1 MALERLREDLAHF
14 AEIKGKARWRALV
27 EGLLFDNGFQAV
39 FLHRVAHWLRSHGIP
54 ALGPAVARLNVF
66 LTGVDI
72 SPAADIGGGLIVAHG
87 VGLVVG
93 GGSCIGRRGFLLQ
106 QVTLGAPSQARL
118 DQMPTLGDEVFV
130 GAGARIIGPVRIGDR
145 AVIGTNAVVTR
156 DIPANHRV
164 VVDQALKLL
173 PRGGVSA

>member
-1 MALERLREDLAHF
+1 MALERLRDDLAHF
-14 AEIKGKARWRALV
+14 AEIKNKPQWRALI

-39 FLHRVAHWLRSHGIP
+39 VLHRVAHWFRWHRIP
-54 ALGPAVARLNVF
+54 ALGPAVARFNLF

-72 SPAADIGGGLIVAHG
+72 SPAADIGGGLVVAHG

-93 GGSCIGRRGFLLQ
+93 GGSRIGRRGFLLQ

-145 AVIGTNAVVTR
+145 VVIGTNAVVTR
-156 DIPANHRV
+156 DIPAHHRV
-164 VVDQALKLL
+164 VIEPGLRIL
-173 PRGGVSA
+173 PRGGASV